1 MHLYYFLFFWT
12 IAGLGIIN
20 CMFSDWGHGSV
31 YLYISC
37 QHKLAFSKYQTL
49 VVYEINAYTCMR
61 TRHGHR
67 RVGFNSNIGVLVQAD
82 CGPGEAN
89 ENDFDLP

>member
-1 MHLYYFLFFWT
+1 M
-12 IAGLGIIN
+12 
-20 CMFSDWGHGSV
+20 
-31 YLYISC
+31 YLYIRC
-37 QHKLAFSKYQTL
+37 QPKLDFSKYQTL

-89 ENDFDLP
+89 ENDFDLT